1 MLYHIACLVDFSKPS
16 KAAFHAAC
24 QLAAKSGATLHVL
37 HVTEPVAAFA
47 SEGELLFDPHETVQ
61 ELTQEL
67 KTWAKNELAK
77 SGSKAKLGKIETVFG
92 VLVSSAL
99 DWVKKQRCNLIV
111 LGTHGHTGL
120 THLLLGSV
128 AEKILRHSPT
138 PVLITKNGKAF
149 PIKKI
154 LVPVDLSAHAK
165 EALHMAERLCEKL
178 GAKLEVAHAIN
189 MGDILRLRKF
199 LNTGIDSQ
207 ALLEAAEA
215 HAEQRIVKLMGRKF
229 SHIKLHIMEGEVS
242 ALINQ
247 LCKTQKIDLVL
258 LPTHGHT
265 GLKHL
270 LICST
275 AERIARTVKAN
286 CLTFAPAKITEND
299 NLM

>member
-47 SEGELLFDPHETVQ
+47 SEGELLFDPRETVQ

-67 KTWAKNELAK
+67 KTWTQNELAK
-77 SGSKAKLGKIETVFG
+77 SRSKAKLGKVEAVFG
-92 VLVSSAL
+92 VLVPSAL
-99 DWVKKQRCNLIV
+99 DWVKKQRCNLII

-138 PVLITKNGKAF
+138 PVLIIKNGKAF

-154 LVPVDLSAHAK
+154 LVPVDLSDHAK
-165 EALHMAERLCEKL
+165 EALQMAERLCEKL

-199 LNTGIDSQ
+199 LNTGIDSK

-215 HAEQRIVKLMGRKF
+215 HAEQRILKLIGRKS

-270 LICST
+270 LIGST
-275 AERIARTVKAN
+275 AERITRTVKAN
-286 CLTFAPAKITEND
+286 CLTFAPAKIVEND

>member
-1 MLYHIACLVDFSKPS
+1 MLHHIACLVDFSKPS

-61 ELTQEL
+61 ELTRDLKAWTQQEL
-67 KTWAKNELAK
+67 KK
-77 SGSKAKLGKIETVFG
+77 SGSRARLGKVETVFG
-92 VLVSSAL
+92 VLISTAL
-99 DWVKKQRCNLIV
+99 DWVKKQRCNLII

-120 THLLLGSV
+120 AHLLLGST
-128 AEKILRHSPT
+128 AEKILRHSSI
-138 PVLITKNGKAF
+138 PVLIIKNGKTF
-149 PIKKI
+149 PLKKI
-154 LVPVDLSAHAK
+154 LVPVDLSAYAK
-165 EALHMAERLCEKL
+165 QALQMAERLCEKL
-178 GAKLEVAHAIN
+178 NAKLEIVHVIN
-189 MGDILRLRKF
+189 LSDILRLRKF
-199 LNTGIDSQ
+199 LNTGIDSK

-215 HAEQRIVKLMGRKF
+215 HAEQRIAKLLGRKS
-229 SHIKLHIMEGEVS
+229 SHTKLHIVEGEVS
-242 ALINQ
+242 AVINQ
-247 LCKTQKIDLVL
+247 ICKTQKVDLVL

-270 LICST
+270 LIGST

-286 CLTFAPAKITEND
+286 CLTFAPTKIVGND